1 MFEDL
6 SRLGFKSTLSVSRW
20 IVALTLVTQAHAAT
34 LEWKFTPGDEQN
46 YRLTQSAR
54 LSSGAADALKQFVAV
69 KQELDL
75 AWRVIEVTAEG
86 NAKISLQVSAF
97 SFLATGPD
105 GQEVRYDSEST
116 EEPQGYAAMLLPI
129 GKRLAESQV
138 ELTMT
143 PTGEVTDVK
152 LPDDLAEA
160 VKSVPGGKKFAQDGG
175 LKSFE
180 ALARLGAPHTL
191 PEGEIIDG
199 KSWTEM
205 RHMELPV
212 FGPVAAE
219 FAYGIKGPLAENK
232 ITVEQQMTIDAK
244 SQPGAE
250 RLDLV
255 NQKSSGTIE
264 FDPQA
269 GRPES
274 STLNYEAELEQ
285 AGHDEGHMKLEHT
298 IEFRRLADDSQ

>member
-1 MFEDL
+1 
-6 SRLGFKSTLSVSRW
+6 
-20 IVALTLVTQAHAAT
+20 LVTQTHAAT
-34 LEWKFTPGDEQN
+34 LEWKFTPGDVQN
-46 YRLTQSAR
+46 CRLTQSAR
-54 LSSGAADALKQFVAV
+54 LSSGAVDALKQFVAV

-75 AWRVIEVTAEG
+75 AWKVVEVTADG

-138 ELTMT
+138 EFTMT
-143 PTGEVTDVK
+143 PSGEVTDVK

-175 LKSFE
+175 LKTFE
-180 ALARLGAPHTL
+180 ALACLGMPHTL
-191 PEGEIIDG
+191 PLGEITDG
-199 KSWTEM
+199 KRWTDT
-205 RHMELPV
+205 RQMELPV
-212 FGPVAAE
+212 FGPIATE
-219 FAYGIKGPLAENK
+219 FAYVVKGPIAENK
-232 ITVEQQMTIDAK
+232 ITVEQQMTIDAQ
-244 SQPGAE
+244 SQPGVE
-250 RLDLV
+250 RLNLV

-285 AGHDEGHMKLEHT
+285 SGNAEGRMKLEHT